1 VNILIV
7 GASAGLGRCLSEEA
21 ARHGHH
27 LLLVSSDGRDLAAIA
42 GDLHLRYGVRAE
54 YFICEFGA
62 DPEHESAV
70 SEAAKRFGPIDALLY
85 PIGFAQQEDSGLQDN
100 RAALS
105 LVRVNFLAQVSLT
118 AALWSVLL
126 ERRRAF
132 IVGFGSIA
140 SVRGRS
146 RNVVYGAAKRA
157 LSSYFE
163 SLRHLSTGTNIHVH
177 FYQLGYLNTHQN
189 FGKRLPLPKAS
200 PESLARI
207 VLKQLG
213 RARGPVFYPWYWRP
227 ISLGLHFVPWFIY
240 KRLQF

>member
-1 VNILIV
+1 MNFLIV

-21 ARHGHH
+21 ARYGHN

-42 GDLHLRYGVRAE
+42 ADLHLRYGVRAE
-54 YFICEFGA
+54 YFMCEFGA
-62 DPEHESAV
+62 DPEHEGALAA
-70 SEAAKRFGPIDALLY
+70 AAKRFGPIDALLY
-85 PIGFAQQEDSGLQDN
+85 PVGFAQQDDNGLQDD
-100 RAALS
+100 RAALL
-105 LVRVNFLAQVSLT
+105 LVRINFLGQVGLT
-118 AALWSVLL
+118 AAMWSVLL
-126 ERRRAF
+126 ERPHGF

-146 RNVVYGAAKRA
+146 RNVMYGAAKRA
-157 LSSYFE
+157 LGSYFE
-163 SLRHLSTGTNIHVH
+163 SLRHLARGTNIQVH
-177 FYQLGYLNTHQN
+177 FYQIGYLNTQQN
-189 FGKRLPLPKAS
+189 FGKRLLLPKAS

-227 ISLGLHFVPWFIY
+227 ISLGLRLVPWFLY